1 MSLSLR
7 AASFGA
13 AGLAMI
19 GLLVLMGWGLLNLS
33 NVTGLSGITRVQQPA
48 PEFKLPLFDGG
59 EVVLSGLSGKP
70 VVINF
75 WASWCPPCRWEAK
88 GLEDTW
94 RTYKNEGVVFIGV
107 NVQDAEANAARF
119 LSDFGVTY
127 PNGPDADGKI
137 TVDYGV
143 IGLPT
148 TFFINKEGIVER
160 RWVGGVEEVDL
171 ISWVSEMVSGS
182 APTGDTDGINPQGY
196 FKLDEGR

>member
-33 NVTGLSGITRVQQPA
+33 NVTGLSGITRVQKPA
-48 PEFKLPLFDGG
+48 PELKLPLFDGG

-107 NVQDAEANAARF
+107 NVQDAEANATRF
-119 LSDFGVTY
+119 LSDFGVQHFLERLDH
-127 PNGPDADGKI
+127 PVHPSGPDLA
-137 TVDYGV
+137 
-143 IGLPT
+143 
-148 TFFINKEGIVER
+148 
-160 RWVGGVEEVDL
+160 
-171 ISWVSEMVSGS
+171 
-182 APTGDTDGINPQGY
+182 
-196 FKLDEGR
+196 